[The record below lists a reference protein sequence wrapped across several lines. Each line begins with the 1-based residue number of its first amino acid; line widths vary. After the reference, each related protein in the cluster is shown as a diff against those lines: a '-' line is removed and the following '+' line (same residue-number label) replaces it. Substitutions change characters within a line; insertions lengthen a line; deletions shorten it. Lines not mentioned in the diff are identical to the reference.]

1 MNIVL
6 PFLAKFTR
14 PIYKTSSLPP
24 LFHHQQAQ
32 LVKPA
37 SSSVIDRVNRDQ
49 EHMVRWIRLGW
60 LFEVDVVVAPSVAA
74 ATLVWQQGS
83 RSPLRFQNRAR
94 ISRSCWKTLKKG
106 EKERRR
112 VNERACVCA
121 SEQVSLCVCEFECEC
136 A

>member
-60 LFEVDVVVAPSVAA
+60 LFEVDVVVAPSVAS
-74 ATLVWQQGS
+74 ATLVWQQLIAVTTS
-83 RSPLRFQNRAR
+83 IPKPSTHQSVMLEVT
-94 ISRSCWKTLKKG
+94 K
-106 EKERRR
+106 
-112 VNERACVCA
+112 
-121 SEQVSLCVCEFECEC
+121 
-136 A
+136 